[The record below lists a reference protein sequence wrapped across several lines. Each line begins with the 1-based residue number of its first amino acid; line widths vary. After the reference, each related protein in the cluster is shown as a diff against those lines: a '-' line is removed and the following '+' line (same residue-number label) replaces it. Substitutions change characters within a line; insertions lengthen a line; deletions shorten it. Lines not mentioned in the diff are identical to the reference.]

1 MVNQIIG
8 NVTIGGQVIQ
18 STSVTMDGPGRS
30 NPGPDG
36 PDGPDAGDSA
46 RSTADL
52 ARGVTEDLAH
62 PGAQVRLTHG
72 EHRAVLR
79 LLAHLDDTGAPE
91 AAVAREL
98 ADRLRGRSGQSR
110 NSGW

>member
-8 NVTIGGQVIQ
+8 DVTIGGQVVQ
-18 STSVTMDGPGRS
+18 STNVTINGPAQNS
-30 NPGPDG
+30 PGPDA
-36 PDGPDAGDSA
+36 PAAGDSA

-79 LLAHLDDTGAPE
+79 LLAHLDDTDAPE